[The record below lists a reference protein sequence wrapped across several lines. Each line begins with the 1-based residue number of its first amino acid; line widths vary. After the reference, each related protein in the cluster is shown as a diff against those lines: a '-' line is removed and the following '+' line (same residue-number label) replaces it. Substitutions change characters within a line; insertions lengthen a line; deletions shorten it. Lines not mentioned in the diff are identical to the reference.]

1 MKTKKARKFLTSL
14 LIGMLI
20 FLTIFLLSI
29 VLITYLPGPDL
40 TTWLQETAI
49 YWLIWRLFLNSLV
62 GVLLYQ
68 IYRYRIL
75 PGKAIGLIV
84 LICLVT
90 EGLNVLYRL

>member
-29 VLITYLPGPDL
+29 VLITYLPGSDL

-49 YWLIWRLFLNSLV
+49 YWLIWRLFLNGLV

-68 IYRYRIL
+68 IYRYQIL